1 MWHKKL
7 SLFHN
12 ALPIAICMHGLLV
25 VLTRLKTNK
34 EKRTSG
40 IKKAVV
46 GRISGVV
53 ALTGCFYK
61 KMYGRFAGSKK
72 SGRNNEVVVWR
83 GSTVAPK
90 ISPKYLTCDHTVEF
104 KEKEEDN
111 FIKKSELRIYDSKPK
126 PWLFLRCS

>member
-1 MWHKKL
+1 
-7 SLFHN
+7 
-12 ALPIAICMHGLLV
+12 MHGLLV

-72 SGRNNEVVVWR
+72 SDRNNEVVVWR

-104 KEKEEDN
+104 KEKKKIILLRKVN
-111 FIKKSELRIYDSKPK
+111 FAFMIPNPSLDCSYVVLNFWPNLSLVILIK
-126 PWLFLRCS
+126 LFL

>member
-1 MWHKKL
+1 
-7 SLFHN
+7 
-12 ALPIAICMHGLLV
+12 MHGLLV

-104 KEKEEDN
+104 KEKKKIILLRKVN
-111 FIKKSELRIYDSKPK
+111 FAFMIPNPSLDCSYVVLNFWPNLSLVILIK
-126 PWLFLRCS
+126 LFL

>member
-1 MWHKKL
+1 
-7 SLFHN
+7 
-12 ALPIAICMHGLLV
+12 MHGLLV

-46 GRISGVV
+46 GRISEVV
-53 ALTGCFYK
+53 ALTGCFYQ

-104 KEKEEDN
+104 KEKKKIILLRKVN
-111 FIKKSELRIYDSKPK
+111 FAFMIPNPSLNCSYVVLNFWPNLSLVILIK
-126 PWLFLRCS
+126 LFL